1 MQYRYGTSTMEA
13 LRTLYSQGGI
23 PRFYQGLL
31 PALIQVRVDSF
42 RTMRSRWKCPRML
55 HAQPY

>member
-1 MQYRYGTSTMEA
+1 MEA

-31 PALIQVRVDSF
+31 PALIQVSLRVDSF
-42 RTMRSRWKCPRML
+42 
-55 HAQPY
+55 